1 MALLLLVGV
10 VPTIQKVRAG
20 ITTDASYLLAGFGI
34 VLSEDRQEVVVLVKH
49 QLWAL
54 EGEASLESLRACCGD
69 LSRTPKL
76 SASLPG
82 ACGVLVGMSLPLSG
96 PQLPPLQT
104 GLAAASSS
112 KLPSPEE
119 VISSPVSACTGS
131 PTPAPGGSSPSVEM
145 GKALGVWAE
154 GSAP

>member
-34 VLSEDRQEVVVLVKH
+34 VLSEDRQEVVGLVKH

-54 EGEASLESLRACCGD
+54 EGEASPESLSARWGD

-76 SASLPG
+76 SPSLPG
-82 ACGVLVGMSLPLSG
+82 TCGVLVGMSLPLCGS
-96 PQLPPLQT
+96 QLAPLQT
-104 GLAAASSS
+104 GLVAASSS
-112 KLPSPEE
+112 KSLRPEG
-119 VISSPVSACTGS
+119 VISSPLSACVVS
-131 PTPAPGGSSPSVEM
+131 PTPAPGCSSLGLEM
-145 GKALGVWAE
+145 GKVLDVWAE
-154 GSAP
+154 GTAR